1 MQPITNQKEKRRRN
15 MKTETTIAI
24 ALLAVVSALL
34 SGCAGAMQ
42 DLHDGQGPRG
52 ILGVPLAVSM
62 PIGGAIAQAGA
73 NLQAEQDRQ
82 ALIQAQQDANRASI
96 IRSMQPQRVDVYIH

>member
-1 MQPITNQKEKRRRN
+1 
-15 MKTETTIAI
+15 MKTKTTLAI
-24 ALLAVVSALL
+24 ALLAAASAL

-62 PIGGAIAQAGA
+62 PVGMAISQAGA

-82 ALIQAQQDANRASI
+82 ELIRAQESANRAEI